1 MSYKA
6 LYRVY
11 RPQLFREVVG
21 QDVIV
26 KTLQNSIANNKIS
39 HAYLLSGPR
48 GTGKTTIAR
57 IFAKALNCED
67 PVLMEPCDKCN
78 SCHEITD
85 GISPNVIEIDA
96 ASNNGVDEIR
106 DIREKVKFLPSG
118 TKYKIYIIDEV
129 HMLST
134 GAFNALLKTLEEP
147 PQHVIFILAT
157 TEPQKLPETIISR
170 CQRFDFKSLTVSEI
184 SKKIRNVCSSEEVEI
199 TEEAVNAI
207 SEAAEGA
214 LRDALTILDQAISYS
229 NEKVTVEDVN
239 LVTGNLSYDRLI
251 ELASYFDSGNINGAL
266 EEINQLVDMGKEV
279 SKLVNG
285 LLQFYRDILLYK
297 NVDSVMYS
305 KFIFEKEKFKQIAE
319 ATSVNR
325 IFYYIEVLS
334 DIQIK
339 MRYSTTPRTY
349 LEIAIIKMIN
359 TTNNDLDF
367 VKRFEEIEKSITNLN
382 VSSPGQGGVVDDEKV
397 NLLEIRLNKVVSELN
412 KLEIHK
418 LADKVNSMETMP
430 QQIDTQSP
438 SNNNFINQINSIQ
451 EDILIIRSNYN
462 NLRNEVD
469 EMVEVGPIQK
479 TNNSV
484 DNDNIETIENYAKET
499 IAKLDSKI
507 SSLQEDINTLKL
519 ELTKIGNTKFIES
532 QNTVDTS
539 EIKLLKEKIISIE
552 RRLYAIIAGE
562 LGEKAPKLKKAPK
575 RQLDL
580 FEDIVATEIP
590 DIEPDV
596 NFKGLAK
603 EESKNSVVNEVDI
616 ESDEVDKDPNMIEEN
631 FDEEVNNETDN
642 DDTDYSENQDD
653 ELSNEVEEDD
663 YSYDDEINSEPVQVE
678 LDLSNRH
685 TNTVID
691 NNKSTV
697 VDMRGIDNLISGHT
711 SREIIELESGERKP
725 KPQVAYSKSRDE
737 NIFGKERE
745 LLEKEMA
752 AIRPTVNV
760 KSKTQANEDVK
771 TVNVGNNSLDDET
784 KRFLSYDVKI
794 IEGILNDA
802 RTQEARNDNKRILQI
817 WEHIGENAPQEMRMV
832 VDLLSKGKVVAV
844 GNKQFIITYPTSTLC
859 NQVMRTSFKEKSL
872 RLLYN
877 ELGNTYNYMALPESI
892 WLEKRHE
899 YISQYNI
906 GFTSPKLTPI
916 NDPTLVVI
924 TSQYRDPKETVIN
937 KTIEMF
943 GSDIVKVE

>member
-67 PVLMEPCDKCN
+67 PILLEPCDKCN

-199 TEEAVNAI
+199 AEEAVNAI

-285 LLQFYRDILLYK
+285 LLQFYRDVLLYK

-319 ATSVNR
+319 ATSVDR

-367 VKRFEEIEKSITNLN
+367 VKRFEQIEKTISDFSVN
-382 VSSPGQGGVVDDEKV
+382 SPVQGGVVDDEKV

-418 LADKVNSMETMP
+418 LADKINNMESIP
-430 QQIDTQSP
+430 QQVDSNAPI
-438 SNNNFINQINSIQ
+438 NNNYINQINSIQ
-451 EDILIIRSNYN
+451 EDLLIIKSNYN

-469 EMVEVGPIQK
+469 EVMETGPVQK
-479 TNNSV
+479 TNNPV
-484 DNDNIETIENYAKET
+484 DNNNIEAIENYAKET
-499 IAKLDSKI
+499 RTKLDSKI
-507 SSLQEDINTLKL
+507 SGLQEDVNNLKL
-519 ELTKIGNTKFIES
+519 ELTKVNNIKFIEN
-532 QNTVDTS
+532 QNPVDNS
-539 EIKLLKEKIISIE
+539 EVKSLKEKIISIE
-552 RRLYAIIAGE
+552 RRLYALIAGE

-580 FEDIVATEIP
+580 FEDIVVTEIP
-590 DIEPDV
+590 EIEPEV
-596 NFKGLAK
+596 NFKDLAK
-603 EESKNSVVNEVDI
+603 EETVNPEVIEENVEAEDVDEDTDFIEEEFVNEVDI
-616 ESDEVDKDPNMIEEN
+616 DEVDYSDHQEE
-631 FDEEVNNETDN
+631 EKET
-642 DDTDYSENQDD
+642 
-653 ELSNEVEEDD
+653 EEDN
-663 YSYDDEINSEPVQVE
+663 YLNEEDEYNNEPVQVE
-678 LDLSNRH
+678 LDFSKAH
-685 TNTVID
+685 TNPIID

-697 VDMRGIDNLISGHT
+697 VDMRGIDNSSGHT
-711 SREIIELESGERKP
+711 SREIIELENGERKP
-725 KPQVAYSKSRDE
+725 KPQVAYSKAKDE

-745 LLEKEMA
+745 LLEKEIA
-752 AIRPTVNV
+752 SIRPNIDV
-760 KSKTQANEDVK
+760 KSKIESNENVK
-771 TVNVGNNSLDDET
+771 AVNVGVNTLEDET
-784 KRFLSYDVKI
+784 RRFLSYDVEI
-794 IEGILNDA
+794 LERILNDA
-802 RTQEARNDNKRILQI
+802 RTQEARNDNKRVLQI

-877 ELGNTYNYMALPESI
+877 ELGDTYNYMALPESI
-892 WLEKRHE
+892 WLDKRRE

-906 GFTSPKLTPI
+906 GFTNPKLTPI